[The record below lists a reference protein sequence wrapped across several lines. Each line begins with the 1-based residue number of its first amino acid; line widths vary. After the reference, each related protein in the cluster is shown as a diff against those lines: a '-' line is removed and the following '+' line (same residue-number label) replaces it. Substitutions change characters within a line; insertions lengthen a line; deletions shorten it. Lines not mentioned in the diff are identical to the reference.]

1 MKCWWGAFTSWSPT
15 VMPEAAQL
23 SIGEVINLL
32 RDDFPDVSVSKIR
45 FLESQGLIDPDR
57 SGSGYR
63 QFDDNDVARLRFI
76 LQQQRDHFLPLKVI
90 KSKLTL
96 WERGED
102 ASGGGTASTQSLEEA
117 GEPLDRAELLK
128 RSKLDNS
135 QLDELIDIGLIL
147 PIRDSVVFP
156 PEAGIVAMEAKRLMD
171 QGLEARHLRTVK
183 LSSEREADL
192 LKQLVAPLLKAS
204 NPEAKAR
211 AKDLLES
218 SSDSVQA
225 MHRALL
231 SSELRLH
238 LKS

>member
-1 MKCWWGAFTSWSPT
+1 
-15 VMPEAAQL
+15 MPEVDLL

-63 QFDDNDVARLRFI
+63 QFDNTDVARLRFI

-102 ASGGGTASTQSLEEA
+102 VSGASTASTQSLDQH
-117 GEPLDRAELLK
+117 GEPLARSELLK
-128 RSKLDNS
+128 RSKLEDDD
-135 QLDELIDIGLIL
+135 LDALIDIGLIR

-156 PEAGIVAMEAKRLMD
+156 PEAGIVAMEAKRLLD
-171 QGLEARHLRTVK
+171 QGLEARHLRTVR

-192 LKQLVAPLLKAS
+192 LMQLVAPLLKAS

-218 SSDSVQA
+218 TSDSVQA

-231 SSELRLH
+231 AAELRQH

>member
-1 MKCWWGAFTSWSPT
+1 
-15 VMPEAAQL
+15 MPETSEL

-63 QFDDNDVARLRFI
+63 QFDSNDVARLRFI

-96 WERGED
+96 WERGEET
-102 ASGGGTASTQSLEEA
+102 AGGASTATQRLDQE
-117 GEPLDRAELLK
+117 GEPLDRSELLK
-128 RSKLDNS
+128 RSKLEETE
-135 QLDELIDIGLIL
+135 LDALIDIGLIR

-171 QGLEARHLRTVK
+171 QGLEARHLRTVR
-183 LSSEREADL
+183 LSAEREADL
-192 LKQLVAPLLKAS
+192 LEQLVAPLLKAS

-211 AKDLLES
+211 AKDVLES
-218 SSDSVQA
+218 TSDSVQA

-231 SSELRLH
+231 ALELRQH
-238 LKS
+238 LKT

>member
-1 MKCWWGAFTSWSPT
+1 
-15 VMPEAAQL
+15 MPDTGPQL

-63 QFDDNDVARLRFI
+63 QFDTSDVARLRFI

-102 ASGGGTASTQSLEEA
+102 VNAETTAATPNLDQE
-117 GEPLDRAELLK
+117 GEPLDRSELLK
-128 RSKLDNS
+128 RSKLEDNE
-135 QLDELIDIGLIL
+135 LDALIDVGLVR

-156 PEAGIVAMEAKRLMD
+156 PEAGIVAVEAKRLMD
-171 QGLEARHLRTVK
+171 QGLEARHLRTIR

-192 LKQLVAPLLKAS
+192 LRQLVAPLLKAS
-204 NPEAKAR
+204 NPEARAR
-211 AKDLLES
+211 AKDVLES

-231 SSELRLH
+231 ASELRQH
-238 LKS
+238 LKT

>member
-1 MKCWWGAFTSWSPT
+1 MSSLTA
-15 VMPEAAQL
+15 MPEGPQL

-63 QFDDNDVARLRFI
+63 QFDGSDVSRLRFI
-76 LQQQRDHFLPLKVI
+76 LQQQRDFFLPLKVI

-102 ASGGGTASTQSLEEA
+102 VQGADSVVQGALEGSA
-117 GEPLDRAELLK
+117 EPLDRAELLK
-128 RSKLDNS
+128 RSRLS
-135 QLDELIDIGLIL
+135 ESELSALIDIGLIQ

-171 QGLEARHLRTVK
+171 LGLEARHLRTIK
-183 LSSEREADL
+183 HASERETDL
-192 LKQLVAPLLKAS
+192 LGQLAAPLLKAS
-204 NPEAKAR
+204 NAEAKKR
-211 AKDLLES
+211 AKDVLES
-218 SSDSVQA
+218 SSDSVMV

-231 SSELRLH
+231 TIELKQRL
-238 LKS
+238 KP

>member
-1 MKCWWGAFTSWSPT
+1 
-15 VMPEAAQL
+15 MPEGGDL

-63 QFDDNDVARLRFI
+63 QFDSTDVARLRFI

-102 ASGGGTASTQSLEEA
+102 ASGGTTASTQSLEQK
-117 GEPLDRAELLK
+117 GEPLDRSELLK
-128 RSKLDNS
+128 RSKLEES
-135 QLDELIDIGLIL
+135 QLDALIDIGLIR

-171 QGLEARHLRTVK
+171 QGLEARHLRTVR

-192 LKQLVAPLLKAS
+192 LKQLVGPLLKAS
-204 NPEAKAR
+204 NPEARAR
-211 AKDLLES
+211 AKDVLES

-231 SSELRLH
+231 ASELRQH
-238 LKS
+238 LNT